1 MSGEKFLA
9 SDGFPKDSRS
19 GGMRVAV
26 AMNEVGHELW
36 TLFRDCGNVRCP
48 ITKGKDT
55 ICFFFSDSLKH
66 MFRAAMRI
74 EKHADFNVIHK
85 TSLL

>member
-36 TLFRDCGNVRCP
+36 TLFRNCGNVRCP

-55 ICFFFSDSLKH
+55 ICFF
-66 MFRAAMRI
+66 
-74 EKHADFNVIHK
+74 
-85 TSLL
+85 LL